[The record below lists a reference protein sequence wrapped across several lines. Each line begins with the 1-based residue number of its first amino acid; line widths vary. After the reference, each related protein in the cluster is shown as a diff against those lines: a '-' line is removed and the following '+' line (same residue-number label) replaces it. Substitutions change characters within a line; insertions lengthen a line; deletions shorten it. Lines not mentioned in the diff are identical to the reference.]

1 MSQGWRR
8 AAVAA
13 WLAAW
18 IIAASVQ
25 TPAEAQSISYRL
37 EVASLFESGFA
48 SFLKSPNEL
57 NDGASGPGLDALEA
71 ALDRG
76 AIPRG
81 PLLSDRRVEPVKANV
96 ARAYGAVS
104 VRAEMTPGGEGPSA
118 WDEVRW
124 EGKPGERTV
133 WLVAPGGR
141 GRPQE
146 LYRVA
151 LKGAGPMQ
159 HFTPYAPPGGAAKIR
174 AVKYGLNFLWFHEER
189 GDAWSAHLSRTL
201 DLGGGIA
208 AVIGDNFNPS
218 FPDQVYLIVDQP
230 AHSMTFKAVLVWRD
244 RQTELETPRI
254 PRRLPR

>member
-1 MSQGWRR
+1 
-8 AAVAA
+8 
-13 WLAAW
+13 
-18 IIAASVQ
+18 
-25 TPAEAQSISYRL
+25 
-37 EVASLFESGFA
+37 
-48 SFLKSPNEL
+48 
-57 NDGASGPGLDALEA
+57 
-71 ALDRG
+71 
-76 AIPRG
+76 
-81 PLLSDRRVEPVKANV
+81 VEPVKANV

-189 GDAWSAHLSRTL
+189 GDAWTAHLSRTL
-201 DLGGGIA
+201 DLGGGIG

-230 AHSMTFKAVLVWRD
+230 AHSMMFKAVLVWRD